1 MFVERTKEWAPPL
14 VKLGKERERP
24 KQHCSKIIRRR
35 ITMSDKQSFSD
46 GTRQYLSDLKTSV
59 ERSEKRIQL
68 AITDPR
74 GEPQRQRD
82 ETVAFFENRRQ
93 EIEAA
98 HARAE
103 THRQAKM
110 AETKAKVDEWKANL
124 DVQRLENRAIDAE
137 DYANETYVI
146 ASGAID
152 EATAAALDAIDA
164 RMAADEAA
172 GKRRAA

>member
-1 MFVERTKEWAPPL
+1 MS
-14 VKLGKERERP
+14 GKE
-24 KQHCSKIIRRR
+24 
-35 ITMSDKQSFSD
+35 SFSD
-46 GTRQYLSDLKTSV
+46 RTRQYLSDLKTSV

-93 EIEAA
+93 ETEAA
-98 HARAE
+98 HKRAE
-103 THRQAKM
+103 AHRQAKM
-110 AETKAKVDEWKANL
+110 AETKAKVDEWKTNR
-124 DVQRLENRAIDAE
+124 DVQKLENRALDAE
-137 DYANETYVI
+137 DYANATYVI
-146 ASGAID
+146 ASDAID

-164 RMAADEAA
+164 RLAAEEAA